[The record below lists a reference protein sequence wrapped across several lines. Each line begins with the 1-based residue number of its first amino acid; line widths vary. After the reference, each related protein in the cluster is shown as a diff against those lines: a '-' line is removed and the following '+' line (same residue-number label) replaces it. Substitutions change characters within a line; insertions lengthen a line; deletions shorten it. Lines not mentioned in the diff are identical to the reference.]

1 MGFIIPDYASL
12 DPEQKEILNLNV
24 SKNWV
29 IQGGPGTG
37 KTVLAIYRAA
47 QLAKYGKTVLL
58 VYNRPLKLFLAEA
71 VDSKGCE
78 VKTYNE
84 WVTDAYK
91 NYLGRKKVPRISGK
105 RGQLD
110 YAQVEKDL
118 YNVGEKYLHAIFD
131 EAQDCPFELLR
142 TVERMSKNITCFV
155 DPNQEILPGK
165 LESLDM
171 IKTLCVEAQYPL
183 TRNFRNTKQ
192 VRDASAIFCRGA
204 QPAIAFFN
212 GPKPEL
218 IEFPSRDYEDL
229 TDFICD
235 FCEDHIGDTIGIIT
249 DYNSVSNLYDDLE
262 PRLSDTMPVQMFKT
276 MKKTDFDFEQS
287 GVQIFSFGTMKGL
300 EFDHVIIA
308 RIEAV
313 HTSNDEDIDFNR
325 LYVAMSRPRQQ
336 LIVTYFYDDPNPGKW
351 IDPFD
356 TINDNPDVFEW
367 EEYK

>member
-1 MGFIIPDYASL
+1 
-12 DPEQKEILNLNV
+12 
-24 SKNWV
+24 
-29 IQGGPGTG
+29 
-37 KTVLAIYRAA
+37 
-47 QLAKYGKTVLL
+47 
-58 VYNRPLKLFLAEA
+58 
-71 VDSKGCE
+71 
-78 VKTYNE
+78 
-84 WVTDAYK
+84 
-91 NYLGRKKVPRISGK
+91 
-105 RGQLD
+105 
-110 YAQVEKDL
+110 
-118 YNVGEKYLHAIFD
+118 
-131 EAQDCPFELLR
+131 
-142 TVERMSKNITCFV
+142 
-155 DPNQEILPGK
+155 
-165 LESLDM
+165 M